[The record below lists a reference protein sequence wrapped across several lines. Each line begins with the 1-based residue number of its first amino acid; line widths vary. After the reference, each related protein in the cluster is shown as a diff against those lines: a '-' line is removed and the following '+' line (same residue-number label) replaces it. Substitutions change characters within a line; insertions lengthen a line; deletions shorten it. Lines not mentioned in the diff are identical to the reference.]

1 MSLRKR
7 IIMNAGSNWVGMFV
21 NAAIGF
27 FLVRIIWRSL
37 GPDGFGVW
45 ALLST
50 GLRYPMIFENAFSLS
65 TNRFVAFYRNDSN
78 QMNRFISASFVILL
92 GLAVLTVV
100 IIALLSFYVSR
111 IFTAIP
117 NELAAEAQTTCI
129 LVGITLALKMIESV
143 FSGTLRGYQRDTR
156 VNFVIITSNMF
167 RAIMTVL
174 LLIVWKS
181 IIAVQLAFMIS
192 AAVSLLLMFIICR
205 LSVQEIKISFGNI
218 EKSVIR
224 ELFKYS
230 GHAVGR
236 SGSMIFMYTTLSLLI
251 GRVGTARD
259 IAVYEVGMRISGLL
273 RSLLA
278 GAQNVFLPVVT
289 SLFAAGHIEKMKAVI
304 RKSTHISC
312 VMTFVPLIL
321 LYIYTREILVL
332 WLKDDIFPEMIL
344 VLRVLIISEASRG
357 FFGIWIPSLVGMGHL
372 RWLTIAAVTTAVIA
386 ITMELILIHI
396 SVLIPL
402 AAAIALVI
410 ALWIYMGIW
419 LPAYGLYKTKI
430 SPFEYFKSSLLGPII
445 AAVISIAVL
454 WLLNH
459 FISEIHWLLMFVV
472 SGIIILL
479 IFIAISLRSEAAEL
493 LVIIKR
499 RFSKNQKENV

>member
-7 IIMNAGSNWVGMFV
+7 IIMNAGSNWVGMIV

-27 FLVRIIWRSL
+27 FLVRIIWRNL

-65 TNRFVAFYRNDSN
+65 TNRFVAFYRNDSS
-78 QMNRFISASFVILL
+78 QMNRFISASFIILS
-92 GLAVLTVV
+92 GLAVLTVLV
-100 IIALLSFYVSR
+100 IALLSFFVSR

-117 NELAAEAQTTCI
+117 NELASEAKVTCI
-129 LVGITLALKMIESV
+129 LVGITLALKMIEAT

-156 VNFVIITSNMF
+156 VNFVMITSNTF
-167 RAIMTVL
+167 RAILTVL
-174 LLIVWKS
+174 LLLAWKS

-192 AAVSLLLMFIICR
+192 AATSLLLMIIVCR
-205 LSVQEIKISFGNI
+205 ISIEGIKISFSNI
-218 EKSVIR
+218 EKNVIR

-278 GAQNVFLPVVT
+278 GAQNVFLPVIT

-304 RKSTHISC
+304 RKSTHLSC

-321 LYIYTREILVL
+321 LFIYAREILVL

-372 RWLTIAAVTTAVIA
+372 RWLTIAAITTAVLA
-386 ITMELILIHI
+386 ITMELILFQSSI
-396 SVLIPL
+396 LIPL
-402 AAAIALVI
+402 AAAVALVV
-410 ALWIYMGIW
+410 ALWVYMGFW
-419 LPAYGLYKTKI
+419 LPVYGLYKTKI
-430 SPFEYFKSSLLGPII
+430 SPLEYFKSSLLGPFL
-445 AAVISIAVL
+445 AAVISITVL
-454 WLLNH
+454 WILNH
-459 FISEIHWLLMFVV
+459 IITGIHWLLMFAT
-472 SGIIILL
+472 SGIIVL
-479 IFIAISLRSEAAEL
+479 IIFVAISLRCEAAEL
-493 LVIIKR
+493 LVILKK
-499 RFSKNQKENV
+499 RFSKDRKETI

>member
-37 GPDGFGVW
+37 GPEGFGVW

-50 GLRYPMIFENAFSLS
+50 GLRYPMIFESAFSLS

-78 QMNRFISASFVILL
+78 QMNRFISASFIILL
-92 GLAVLTVV
+92 GFAVLTVI

-117 NELAAEAQTTCI
+117 YELATEAQATCI
-129 LVGITLALKMIESV
+129 LVGITLALKMIEAT
-143 FSGTLRGYQRDTR
+143 FSGALRGYQRDTR
-156 VNFVIITSNMF
+156 VNFVIITSNTF
-167 RAIMTVL
+167 RAILTVL
-174 LLIVWKS
+174 MLLAWKS

-192 AAVSLLLMFIICR
+192 AATSLLLMITICR
-205 LSVQEIKISFGNI
+205 ISVEGIKISFSNI
-218 EKSVIR
+218 EKNVIR

-278 GAQNVFLPVVT
+278 GAQNVFLPVIT
-289 SLFAAGHIEKMKAVI
+289 SLFAAGQIEKMKAVI

-321 LYIYTREILVL
+321 LFIYTREILVL

-372 RWLTIAAVTTAVIA
+372 RWLTIAAITTVVIA
-386 ITMELILIHI
+386 ITMELILFYS

-410 ALWIYMGIW
+410 ALWTYMGFW

-430 SPFEYFKSSLLGPII
+430 SPIEYFRNSLLGPIS
-445 AAVISIAVL
+445 AAIISIAVL
-454 WLLNH
+454 WFLNH
-459 FISEIHWLLMFVV
+459 TISGIHWLLMFAA

-479 IFIAISLRSEAAEL
+479 IFIAISLRSEAAEF
-493 LVIIKR
+493 LVILKR
-499 RFSKNQKENV
+499 RFGKNSKDTI